1 MEARNVKPRFVT
13 FAALVLCVAPASVFA
28 QNADGYTPSAPSAP
42 GLQEPSLSRPETW
55 LRNGNPPRTAAEPAV
70 TADAVVA
77 PKPDSPTA
85 AHGDSGGATNT
96 QSAMSPNGEPAITAK
111 PDTALLPFD
120 AESATRE
127 NDSERSV
134 PRGARE
140 AARDPCLRSS
150 DPKCYERHK
159 DHYHPYLGYVPGTPV
174 STLAPVGATSV
185 SSAGGAVGARITP
198 ASAAV
203 SPAAT
208 AAPRTLEQPLVFF
221 DPPPK
226 KHRRGK

>member
-1 MEARNVKPRFVT
+1 MEARTVKHRLAT
-13 FAALVLCVAPASVFA
+13 LLAALLCAAPAGAFA
-28 QNADGYTPSAPSAP
+28 QLAGSERSSAQSANT
-42 GLQEPSLSRPETW
+42 LQEPSLSRPETW
-55 LRNGNPPRTAAEPAV
+55 LKRRNPPAAAAESAVKAEPAV
-70 TADAVVA
+70 GPVPAHAEPGSTAQFDSAMPPKSEIGIG
-77 PKPDSPTA
+77 PKPDS
-85 AHGDSGGATNT
+85 
-96 QSAMSPNGEPAITAK
+96 
-111 PDTALLPFD
+111 ALLPPNAAD
-120 AESATRE
+120 TATATRE
-127 NDSERSV
+127 NEDTERSV

-198 ASAAV
+198 ASV
-203 SPAAT
+203 VPAPAPTAT
-208 AAPRTLEQPLVFF
+208 PRTPEQPLVFF